1 MRGPEERLAVMR
13 MRLST
18 YVRPDAA
25 EHNGGQMASRRLA
38 ETLRDYDLKGE
49 RSIALAQGAISC
61 FILVLHSLARAK
73 AGMPVV
79 HSWVALALALLIL
92 SSALRWM
99 LARSKDLPERTLDVL
114 NVIDVGIFLSLLWS
128 YQYAYDH
135 PAGGSLKAP
144 SFVLLL
150 VLIALRALRFHP
162 RPVLVAGLAGVIGWS
177 LFVCSAV
184 ITDGLSALTS
194 DYRAYLTSF
203 NILVGAEIEKI
214 VALTALVLFLAIA
227 TYSGR
232 KLLGRAAHAADYSEA
247 LEAAERHLEEATQAR
262 QRAENALL
270 ELDRHKADLLEQ
282 NRRFNAAL
290 ANMTQGLCMFDEEQR
305 LMVCNDRYIEMY
317 GLSKDLAV
325 PGTPFRTIIESR
337 IAKGLYTG
345 DDPQRYLEERLSA
358 AREPV
363 PTTKIQELSDGRIIA
378 IMHEPMEHGGWVA
391 THEDITQLRRI
402 EARLSHMSRHDSLT
416 DLPNRALLREQIDI
430 CLKRAIAENSSLV
443 TLLIDLSRF
452 KEVNDTLGPSVGDAL
467 LQGVAHRLSR
477 RLRGVEMIA
486 CIGGDEFVVLQVA
499 DKPASAAAAMAKKI
513 NNILG
518 TSFDVEDHQIVVG
531 ACIGIAIGPG
541 DGDDPDQLLKN
552 ADLAL
557 TRAKADG
564 PGTWRFFERAMDQQ
578 MQTRHTLERDLRA
591 ALQRGEFELYYQPQ
605 LNLQSDAITGFEAL
619 LRWNHPTRGL
629 VSPTEFI
636 PLAEETGLIVPIG
649 EWTLRQACSD
659 AARWPRGVKVAVNLS
674 AAQFRHGN
682 VRQAVISALGAS
694 NLLPQGLEIEVTESV
709 LVQDSYNVVDTL
721 NLLHDIGV
729 GIALDDFGTGYSS
742 LSYLRRFHFDKIKID
757 QSFIQGLTSVPNTSL
772 AIVRS
777 IVALGTSLGIATT
790 AEGVE
795 TSEQFERVRA
805 EGCTEVQGFLI
816 GTPRPLRDVLPLL
829 VRDKPSSAGA
839 GSGARAG

>member
-1 MRGPEERLAVMR
+1 MR
-13 MRLST
+13 MPLST
-18 YVRPDAA
+18 SVRSRAAEQNAVRPT
-25 EHNGGQMASRRLA
+25 SRRL
-38 ETLRDYDLKGE
+38 EQTLRDHDLGGE
-49 RSIALAQGAISC
+49 RAIALAQGAISC
-61 FILVLHSLARAK
+61 FILALHIVARANSD
-73 AGMPVV
+73 MPVM
-79 HSWVALALALLIL
+79 HSWVVVALALLML

-99 LARSKDLPERTLDVL
+99 LARSEDLPERTLDVL

-128 YQYAYDH
+128 YQYAYEH

-162 RPVLVAGLAGVIGWS
+162 RPVLIAGLAGVIGWS

-184 ITDGLSALTS
+184 ITDGLSAVTH
-194 DYRAYLTSF
+194 DYREYLTSF
-203 NILVGAEIEKI
+203 HILVGAEIEKI
-214 VALTALVLFLAIA
+214 AALTALVLFLAIA
-227 TYSGR
+227 TYSAR
-232 KLLGRAAHAADYSEA
+232 KLLGRAAHASDYSEA
-247 LEAAERHLEEATQAR
+247 LLAAERHLEEATRAR
-262 QRAENALL
+262 QRAEKALS
-270 ELDRHKADLLEQ
+270 ELDRHKADLVEQ

-290 ANMTQGLCMFDEEQR
+290 ANMTQGLCMFDEDQR
-305 LMVCNDRYIEMY
+305 LMVCNDRYVEMY
-317 GLSKDLAV
+317 GLSKDLAA
-325 PGTPFRTIIESR
+325 PGTPFRKIIESR
-337 IAKGLYTG
+337 IAEGLFCG
-345 DDPQRYLEERLSA
+345 EDPDKYLEERLAS

-363 PTTKIQELSDGRIIA
+363 PTTKIQELRDGRIIA

-402 EARLSHMSRHDSLT
+402 EAQLSHMSRHDSLT
-416 DLPNRALLREQIDI
+416 DLPNRVLLREQIESG
-430 CLKRAIAENSSLV
+430 LKRAAAERSSLV
-443 TLLIDLSRF
+443 ALLIDLSRF

-467 LQGVAHRLSR
+467 LQGVAQRLAR
-477 RLRGVEMIA
+477 RLKGIEMIA

-499 DKPASAAAAMAKKI
+499 EKPATAAATLAKKI
-513 NNILG
+513 NTILS
-518 TSFDVEDHQIVVG
+518 TSFDAEDHQIVVS

-578 MQTRHTLERDLRA
+578 MQARHTLERDLRA

-605 LNLQSDAITGFEAL
+605 LNLQSDEITGFEAL

-629 VSPTEFI
+629 VPPTDFI
-636 PLAEETGLIVPIG
+636 SLAEETGLIVPIG

-659 AARWPRGVKVAVNLS
+659 AVRWPRGVKVAVNLS

-709 LVQDSYNVVDTL
+709 LVQDSYNVVETL
-721 NLLHDIGV
+721 NRLHDIGV

-757 QSFIQGLTSVPNTSL
+757 QSFIQGLSKVPNTSL

-777 IVALGTSLGIATT
+777 VVALGASLGIATT

-795 TSEQFERVRA
+795 TSDQLERVRA
-805 EGCTEVQGFLI
+805 EGCTEVQGFLV
-816 GTPRPLRDVLPLL
+816 GTPRPLRDVMPLL
-829 VRDKPSSAGA
+829 VREKPAATGTGPGA
-839 GSGARAG
+839 PPG